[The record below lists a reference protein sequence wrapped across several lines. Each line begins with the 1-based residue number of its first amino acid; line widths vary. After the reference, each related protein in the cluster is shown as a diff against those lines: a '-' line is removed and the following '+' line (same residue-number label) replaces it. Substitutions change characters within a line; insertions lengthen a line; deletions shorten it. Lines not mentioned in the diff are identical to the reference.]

1 MLRRLEIHRSQGD
14 ERVLGRAVTPTRILR
29 EGRDGSPAVQYSDG
43 STEPSACLRCPDAP
57 CIRFRA
63 GELQPPGMLAFP
75 GDGDTSVCPTGALD
89 WPIDSGAGPKVTE
102 ERCVGC
108 GLCVQRC
115 PAGAIQFT
123 ARGTAKVL
131 DVDTRTLR
139 PARSDDGGKTRS
151 AFEAA
156 VRERRV
162 ALGSDATM
170 LTLYARL
177 ADAGRR
183 IGPRFP
189 NLLARNLL
197 VTAGWHTAM
206 RRAGD
211 TNVRLDLLS
220 QRDDMICVAEVEF
233 SDAVIDA
240 PRSVLDGLAVLRSR
254 YGVKPEVS
262 TGLVVAS
269 VLPNQRSEYWHVM
282 TDIETALGLRVQTI
296 TVGALVLLVWAGKAL
311 THLPFGHL
319 GSPSIRADIEKSL
332 AERLSISLGC
342 AGALE
347 APK

>member
-1 MLRRLEIHRSQGD
+1 
-14 ERVLGRAVTPTRILR
+14 
-29 EGRDGSPAVQYSDG
+29 
-43 STEPSACLRCPDAP
+43 
-57 CIRFRA
+57 
-63 GELQPPGMLAFP
+63 MLAFP

-89 WPIDSGAGPKVTE
+89 WPIDSGAGPTVTE
-102 ERCVGC
+102 ERCIGC
-108 GLCVQRC
+108 GVCVQRC

-131 DVDTRTLR
+131 DADTRTLR
-139 PARSDDGGKTRS
+139 SARGDDAGKTRAS
-151 AFEAA
+151 FVAA

-162 ALGSDATM
+162 ALGTDATM
-170 LTLYARL
+170 LSFYTRIA
-177 ADAGRR
+177 AAGRGV
-183 IGPRFP
+183 GPRFP

-197 VTAGWHTAM
+197 VTVGWNTAM

-211 TNVRLDLLS
+211 TNVRLDLLA
-220 QRDDMICVAEVEF
+220 QRDDLICVAEVEF

-240 PRSVLDGLAVLRSR
+240 PRSVLDGLAVLRTR

-269 VLPNQRSEYWHVM
+269 ILPNQRSEYWHVM
-282 TDIETALGLRVQTI
+282 SDIETALGLRVHTI

-311 THLPFGHL
+311 THQPFGYL
-319 GSPSIRADIEKSL
+319 GSPSIRADVEKNL
-332 AERLSISLGC
+332 AEKPAISLGC